1 MNMLNSVMM
10 LLSAVDDY
18 TGIIIFKDILVV
30 LMVLLAIAII
40 VIILMQKG
48 TNDNIGVIGGETDT
62 YMGKNKGQ
70 NKEKKLKLAT
80 SIIGGII
87 VVLAIIYFVLG
98 VIWFKNIYAAVTV
111 VVSAVFSFYW
121 LFLFC
126 YC

>member
-48 TNDNIGVIGGETDT
+48 TNDNIGVIGGGTDT

-98 VIWFKNIYAAVTV
+98 VI
-111 VVSAVFSFYW
+111 
-121 LFLFC
+121 
-126 YC
+126 

>member
-80 SIIGGII
+80 
-87 VVLAIIYFVLG
+87 YD
-98 VIWFKNIYAAVTV
+98 
-111 VVSAVFSFYW
+111 
-121 LFLFC
+121 
-126 YC
+126 

>member
-62 YMGKNKGQ
+62 YMGRNKGQ
-70 NKEKKLKLAT
+70 NKERKLKLAT
-80 SIIGGII
+80 AIIGGII
-87 VVLAIIYFVLG
+87 VVLAIIYFVLLL
-98 VIWFKNIYAAVTV
+98 V
-111 VVSAVFSFYW
+111 
-121 LFLFC
+121 
-126 YC
+126 

>member
-10 LLSAVDDY
+10 LLSADDDY
-18 TGIIIFKDILVV
+18 TGIIIFKYILVV

-98 VIWFKNIYAAVTV
+98 VI
-111 VVSAVFSFYW
+111 
-121 LFLFC
+121 
-126 YC
+126 

>member
-98 VIWFKNIYAAVTV
+98 VIWLKNIYAAVTV
-111 VVSAVFSFYW
+111 VVSAVFSF
-121 LFLFC
+121 
-126 YC
+126 

>member
-121 LFLFC
+121 LFLFY

>member
-48 TNDNIGVIGGETDT
+48 TNDNIGVIGG
-62 YMGKNKGQ
+62 YLYGKKQ
-70 NKEKKLKLAT
+70 RSKQREKT
-80 SIIGGII
+80 
-87 VVLAIIYFVLG
+87 
-98 VIWFKNIYAAVTV
+98 
-111 VVSAVFSFYW
+111 
-121 LFLFC
+121 
-126 YC
+126 

>member
-48 TNDNIGVIGGETDT
+48 TNDNIGVIGGDT

-98 VIWFKNIYAAVTV
+98 VI
-111 VVSAVFSFYW
+111 
-121 LFLFC
+121 
-126 YC
+126 

>member
-111 VVSAVFSFYW
+111 VVSAVFSFYR